1 VRYSY
6 YQGHR
11 SAWFLIVPS
20 FCAMS
25 LLAVALFGLFADSFA
40 PAPSADSGSA
50 TFTLAN
56 YAKIFTDTLYLRM
69 LWVTVK
75 LSFIVSL
82 ASVILGTPV
91 AFAIARSR
99 SPLRRALMII
109 AIVIP
114 FMVSHIVKLYALT
127 VVLGNTGAINTAL
140 RYLGAIGE
148 NDFVPLMR
156 NQFGV
161 MIGLVVFVLPYVIL
175 MLAGV
180 LRRLDARLEQAAQSL
195 GADMIGTFVHVTL
208 PILAPSLLS
217 AGMTSFALASVAF
230 ATPLILGGGAVSMI
244 ANAVYDQAISALN
257 QPLASALAVVAL
269 AMTAA
274 ILLFGSKVERLLF
287 GNRESHVRSRH

>member
-1 VRYSY
+1 M
-6 YQGHR
+6 
-11 SAWFLIVPS
+11 A
-20 FCAMS
+20 
-25 LLAVALFGLFADSFA
+25 LLAVALCGLFADSFGTDA
-40 PAPSADSGSA
+40 VGDGKAAA
-50 TFTLAN
+50 FTFSN
-56 YAKIFTDTLYLRM
+56 YTKIFTDTLYLRM

-82 ASVILGTPV
+82 AGVILGMPV

-99 SPLRRALMII
+99 SRLRRSLMII

-127 VVLGNTGAINTAL
+127 IVLGNTGAINTIL

-180 LRRLDARLEQAAQSL
+180 LRRLDTRLELAAQSL
-195 GADMIGTFVHVTL
+195 GADLIATFVYVTL
-208 PILAPSLLS
+208 PILGPSLLS

-230 ATPLILGGGAVSMI
+230 ATPLILGGGAVAMI

-257 QPLASALAVVAL
+257 LPLASALAVVAL
-269 AMTAA
+269 AMTVA
-274 ILLFGSKVERLLF
+274 ILLLGSRIEKLLF
-287 GNRESHVRSRH
+287 RGRESNAGPRH